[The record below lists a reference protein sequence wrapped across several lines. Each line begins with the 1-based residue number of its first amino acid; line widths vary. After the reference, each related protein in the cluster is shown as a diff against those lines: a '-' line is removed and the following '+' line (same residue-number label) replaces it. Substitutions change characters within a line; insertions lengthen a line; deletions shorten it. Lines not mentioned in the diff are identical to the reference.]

1 MSEQEAKKS
10 EMRGAKGAEKKE
22 NGLLNI
28 LINVAIPSFIMIKGS
43 KPEFLGPALAFA
55 IAIAFPLSYGIWDY
69 YKRRKINFFSGLG
82 LVSVFLTGGIGL
94 LKLPREYMV
103 WKEAGVPLLMG
114 VAVLISQRTSYPL
127 VRTFLNQMLDIE
139 KIDQEFAKH
148 GHTGEFE
155 SKMKKAGYY
164 FAMSF
169 FLSSFLNYALATL
182 ILVGEPGSEQFT
194 ESFGKMTA
202 YSYVV
207 ITVPMVIVVGAILFY
222 LLNSIKKVTGLEL
235 EEVVKQ

>member
-1 MSEQEAKKS
+1 MSQPNQQT
-10 EMRGAKGAEKKE
+10 EKKE

-28 LINVAIPSFIMIKGS
+28 LINVAIPSFIMIKAS
-43 KPEFLGPALAFA
+43 KPEYMGPALAFGVA
-55 IAIAFPLSYGIWDY
+55 VAFPLSYGIWDY
-69 YKRRKINFFSGLG
+69 LKRRKINFFSGLG
-82 LVSVFLTGGIGL
+82 LISVFLTGGIGL
-94 LKLPREYMV
+94 MKLPREYMV

-114 VAVLISQRTSYPL
+114 IAVLVSQRTSYPL
-127 VRTFLNQMLDIE
+127 VRTFLGQMLDLD
-139 KIDQEFAKH
+139 KIDSEFEKK

-155 SKMKKAGYY
+155 SKMKLAGYY
-164 FAMSF
+164 FAASF
-169 FLSSFLNYALATL
+169 FLSSVLNYVLAQL

-207 ITVPMVIVVGAILFY
+207 ITVPMVIVVGAILFF